1 MKVKVL
7 VEAESLQ
14 PHGLYPARLLC
25 PWNSPGKNTG
35 MGCHSLLQGILPT
48 QGSNL
53 CLLHWQ
59 ADALPLSHL
68 ESLSNMESEGQKNE
82 AV

>member
-7 VEAESLQ
+7 VESESLQ

-35 MGCHSLLQGILPT
+35 MGCHSLLQGIFPT
-48 QGSNL
+48 QGSNMY
-53 CLLHWQ
+53 LLRWQ
-59 ADALPLSHL
+59 ADALPLSHHRGL
-68 ESLSNMESEGQKNE
+68 GHFYR
-82 AV
+82 